1 MPSTTADIF
10 NAATVGGA
18 KALMRNDIGRLA
30 PGAKADLVTIALDEA
45 SMMPVYDPI
54 RSLIYTAADRA
65 VRDVWVD
72 GERAVDNG
80 RLTTMDM
87 GEVAHHLSEVQARAL
102 EKVPQRDR
110 LKRHALQVAPLT
122 FRTRRH

>member
-1 MPSTTADIF
+1 
-10 NAATVGGA
+10 
-18 KALMRNDIGRLA
+18 
-30 PGAKADLVTIALDEA
+30 
-45 SMMPVYDPI
+45 MMPVYDPI

-72 GERAVDNG
+72 GRHAVDNG

-87 GEVAHHLSEVQARAL
+87 AQVAHHLSEVQARAL